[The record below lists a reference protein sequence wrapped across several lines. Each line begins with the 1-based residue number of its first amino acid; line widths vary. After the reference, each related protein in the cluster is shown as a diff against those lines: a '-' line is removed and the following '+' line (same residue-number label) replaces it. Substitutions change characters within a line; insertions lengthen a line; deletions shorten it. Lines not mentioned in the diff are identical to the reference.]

1 MWNLFG
7 RYKGKKALPSARQ
20 MNLIAAILNHV
31 TQGTGISM
39 QMPQQP
45 STDAPWI
52 IAVDTEWLKEFVGGG
67 GSGYSGAANS
77 LVKSDANGQLDALVS
92 LLTTAPTSDKVLTV
106 KKNGTAVSWDNASA
120 EEPASPTSLEIS
132 GEGGVNANYNGNT
145 KLNPVEWTAGGSKGV
160 SVTVQT
166 RTYYDHTA
174 TTPVMYGYYRT
185 FTFDKYGRLYHV
197 SGETRYPIDQP
208 TVVNW
213 S

>member
-1 MWNLFG
+1 MWNLCG

-45 STDAPWI
+45 STDAPWVI
-52 IAVDTEWLKEFVGGG
+52 SVDTEWLKEFVGGG

-77 LVKSDANGQLDALVS
+77 LVKSDANGQLAALVS

-106 KKNGTAVSWDNASA
+106 KKNGTDVSWENADRPA
-120 EEPASPTSLEIS
+120 EEPSSTTSFAENYPSP
-132 GEGGVNANYNGNT
+132 VNANSDST
-145 KLNPVEWTAGGSKGV
+145 TWTAGGSKGYV
-160 SVTVQT
+160 ETVIT
-166 RTYYDHTA
+166 KISWTGTYL
-174 TTPVMYGYYRT
+174 YGYFRT
-185 FTFDKYGRLYHV
+185 KTYDRFGRLRTV
-197 SGETRYPIDQP
+197 SRLMRFTIDQP
-208 TVVNW
+208 AVFTW